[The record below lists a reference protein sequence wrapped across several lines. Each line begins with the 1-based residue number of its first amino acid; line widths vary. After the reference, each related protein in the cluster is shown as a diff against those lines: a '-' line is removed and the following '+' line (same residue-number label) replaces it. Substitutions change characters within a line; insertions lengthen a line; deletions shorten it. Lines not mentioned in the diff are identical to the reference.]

1 MSLSTLKERIY
12 AFHQRSARALRTSA
26 RRTTHH
32 LTRVA
37 RAGAGAVGVS
47 QITKSVRV
55 EVDPDEVEKRCHTTG
70 SKLIHNA

>member
-1 MSLSTLKERIY
+1 M
-12 AFHQRSARALRTSA
+12 RTSA

-47 QITKSVRV
+47 KSVRV